1 MVQKLGEI
9 GGRNKIY
16 LTALVKVLF
25 VCMFLLF
32 LPFQFSNYKFP
43 PNKNHTAPPMYKMFG
58 NLKRKI
64 FELHVKNIL

>member
-1 MVQKLGEI
+1 MLQKLGEI

-16 LTALVKVLF
+16 LTTLVKVLF

-43 PNKNHTAPPMYKMFG
+43 PNKNHITSPHIQNVWKF
-58 NLKRKI
+58 K
-64 FELHVKNIL
+64 EKNIRIAC